1 MYESSENI
9 FNLAALTEVKA
20 AKNGDKIAV
29 LTGNGEIIVTYKQ
42 LDEMAARVANG
53 LRSLDVRK
61 GDKIVILFPNSVEFL
76 YIWFGAMK
84 LGAVAVP
91 LNIALKGPLLTYQI
105 NDSEAK
111 VVLVSKHLLQQYLEV
126 KDKLKNVV
134 YHVTDADVPDFINLK
149 ELFNSKPLKG
159 FEEVAPSDPATIM
172 YTSGTTGPPK
182 GVVLPHNAYIN
193 TALMNAEI
201 AEAREGDIFFST
213 VPFFHTSGQL
223 QIILPA
229 LINDLTAAFEP
240 WFHAS
245 KFWEWA
251 AKYRATVIFLI
262 SSMINILLKTPES
275 YYDRRHNVRVAMT
288 GGATKDVWV
297 AFEKRF
303 GVRVLEGYGMTETCA
318 IAIFN
323 RGNDVKV
330 GSVGKPLPYFDMI
343 IADEQDREL
352 PPYKVGQ
359 LLIRPKKP
367 YVMMLE
373 YYNKPRETVEAWRNL
388 WFHTG
393 DLFYRDEEG
402 FFYFVGRLKESIRR
416 RGENISPYE
425 IESVV
430 NEHPAVLESAAVGVP
445 SELGDEDVK
454 LYIVLKLGMQLDYM
468 EFLEWCDKR
477 LPYYMVPRY
486 IEIVDELPKTPTQ
499 RIQRYILKERGVGNA
514 FDAVKAGFKPSKPSI
529 T

>member
-29 LTGNGEIIVTYKQ
+29 LTGNGEITVTYKQ

-91 LNIALKGPLLTYQI
+91 LNIALKGPLLAYQI
-105 NDSEAK
+105 NDSDAK
-111 VVLVSKHLLQQYLEV
+111 VALVSKHLIL
-126 KDKLKNVV
+126 
-134 YHVTDADVPDFINLK
+134 DFINLK

-288 GGATKDVWV
+288 GGATKDVWI

-454 LYIVLKLGMQLDYM
+454 LYIVLKPGMQLDYM

-514 FDAVKAGFKPSKPSI
+514 FDAVKAGFKPSKPPI

>member
-182 GVVLPHNAYIN
+182 GVALPHNAYIN

-251 AKYRATVIFLI
+251 AIYRATVIFLI

-275 YYDRRHNVRVAMT
+275 YYDRRHNVRLAMT
-288 GGATKDVWV
+288 GGATKDVWI

-330 GSVGKPLPYFDMI
+330 ASVGKPLPYFDMI

-454 LYIVLKLGMQLDYM
+454 LYIVLKPGMQLDYM